1 MIGLTRLV
9 CLIEL
14 AAALAN
20 CSRVPDVP
28 GFATVPFILQLS
40 SGEHLRGS
48 VTTRLLRRY
57 FFATDGRMNCSGT
70 FHPSGAGT
78 QASANLHCSN
88 GQRGVGPAAG
98 TSSFAGTGT
107 FRMDD
112 GSDAIFQYGDAIHH
126 E

>member
-9 CLIEL
+9 CVTGL
-14 AAALAN
+14 AATLAN
-20 CSRVPDVP
+20 CSRIPDVP

-48 VTTRLLRRY
+48 VTSRLLRRY
-57 FFATDGRMNCSGT
+57 FFVTDGRMNCSGT
-70 FHPSGAGT
+70 FHPSGADT
-78 QASANLHCSN
+78 QASATLHCSN

-98 TSSFAGTGT
+98 TSSFAGAGT

-112 GSDAIFQYGDAIHH
+112 GSDAIFQYGDAIRH